1 MTNAGRSN
9 RGPVV
14 AEWRIASDRLAIVA
28 ADGVFSYFDLG
39 ESAARVAAGLLD
51 GADDLREAR
60 VAFLVPPSFAHVAIS
75 RGIWLAGGVA
85 VPLAGSY
92 PPAEPEYRLQDA
104 GATIVVGSGRRADA
118 LEDISTACGARFL
131 RAPDVLAGESSDHVY

>member
-1 MTNAGRSN
+1 MTNDAGSTR
-9 RGPVV
+9 RRVV

-60 VAFLVPPSFAHVAIS
+60 VAFLVPPSFAHVAVS

-85 VPLAGSY
+85 VPLATSH
-92 PPAEPEYRLQDA
+92 PAAELEYTIRDS
-104 GATIVVGSGRRADA
+104 GA
-118 LEDISTACGARFL
+118 
-131 RAPDVLAGESSDHVY
+131 